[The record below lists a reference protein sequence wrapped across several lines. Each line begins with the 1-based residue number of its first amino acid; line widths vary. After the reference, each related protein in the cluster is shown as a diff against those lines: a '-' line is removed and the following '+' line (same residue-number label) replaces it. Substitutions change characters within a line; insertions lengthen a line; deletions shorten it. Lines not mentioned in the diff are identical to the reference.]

1 MKKILVT
8 GVRAP
13 AALDV
18 MRGLSKEGFEVYA
31 ADSLKFALGR
41 FSSVVK
47 AYVYLPAPR
56 YAFDAFRRELVAF
69 VQKHHIDVI
78 FPTCEEVFYL
88 SACKEELEE
97 HCDVFCE
104 GLDVLSQLHNKFVF
118 QKLAK
123 ENGLGAIN
131 TFLVENE
138 QMPLPA
144 LDHEKTYVVKPVF
157 SRFGD
162 NAILNLKP
170 EHIKQH
176 LSTRLFPW
184 AIQEHI
190 QGTEYCSY
198 ALCRNGEVLAE
209 SCYEPYFRAKQG
221 ASVYFKVVSKPEIF
235 AQVRTFARQL
245 NYTGQLGFDFI
256 ERADGK
262 VFVLECNPR
271 CTSGVHLISD
281 IEWPAAFSDSS
292 HREAP
297 VPSMRSGML
306 SLGMLMFGLSPPNT
320 HGIKEFLASYRD
332 ANDVIYSKQDRK
344 PSILQFVSV
353 LEVFWRSLKKRQS
366 LKEASTVDIEWDGQH
381 IG

>member
-1 MKKILVT
+1 MNRILVT

-18 MRGLSKEGFEVYA
+18 MRGLTKKGFEVYA

-41 FSSVVK
+41 FSSAVK
-47 AYVYLPAPR
+47 AYLHLPSPR
-56 YAFDAFRRELVAF
+56 YAFDGFRRELITF
-69 VQKHHIDVI
+69 VKKHNIDVI

-88 SACKEELEE
+88 SACKEELEKYC
-97 HCDVFCE
+97 HVFCE
-104 GLDVLSQLHNKFVF
+104 GLDMLSQLHNKFVF

-131 TFLVENE
+131 TMLVENE
-138 QMPLPA
+138 QTPLPE
-144 LDHEKTYVVKPVF
+144 LDHEKAYVVKPVF

-162 NAILNLKP
+162 NATLNLRSQD
-170 EHIKQH
+170 IKQH
-176 LSTRLFPW
+176 LSTHLFPW

-198 ALCRNGEVLAE
+198 ALCRKGEVLAE
-209 SCYEPYFRAKQG
+209 SCYQPYFRAKQG
-221 ASVYFKVVSKPEIF
+221 ASVYFKVVSKPIIF
-235 AQVRTFARQL
+235 EQVRTFARRL

-256 ERADGK
+256 ERPNGE

-281 IEWPAAFSDSS
+281 IDWKAAFSDTS
-292 HREAP
+292 HREVP
-297 VPSMRSGML
+297 VASLRSGML
-306 SLGMLMFGLSPPNT
+306 SLGMLMFGLSPPNK
-320 HGIKEFLASYRD
+320 HGIKKFIASYRD
-332 ANDVIYSKQDRK
+332 ANDVIYSKEDRK
-344 PSILQFVSV
+344 PSVLQFVSV
-353 LEVFWRSLKKRQS
+353 FEVFWRSFRKRQS
-366 LKEASTVDIEWDGQH
+366 LKDASTVDIEWDGQK